1 MNKNGS
7 KVQSRVVWSG
17 LTADQEVSIRNQS
30 SEVSVKE
37 LNFCFCYCRLITRKL
52 SLCARSCLSPKF

>member
-7 KVQSRVVWSG
+7 NVQSRVVWFR

-37 LNFCFCYCRLITRKL
+37 LNFYFCYCRLITRKA
-52 SLCARSCLSPKF
+52 SLCARSCLSPNF